1 MIIRPIT
8 LEEKARFNAVATHP
22 LQSWEWGE
30 FRQATGQALAR
41 LGIFDDDGQLAQALS
56 VTFHKIPVLGG
67 TAGYMPKG
75 PEPTPQVLQALTEVG
90 RQHNSVF
97 IKLEPNVQA
106 PVSKENPFAEI
117 EKTLEAN
124 NATSGRPLFTRYTFV
139 KDLTPDEETLMAG
152 FKSKTRYNIR
162 LATRKGV
169 EVVEDT
175 SPAGLEEYLR
185 LLEETT
191 SRQGFYAHGPEYFRT
206 MWKVL
211 GESGMM
217 RILKATYEGK
227 TLSAWILFIF
237 NGVGYYPYG
246 ASSREHRDVMAN
258 NLMMWEALK
267 LAKREGCTSFDMWGS
282 LGPNPDT
289 NHKWYGFHK
298 FKEGYDV
305 QLVQSLPTHDLVVNS
320 PVYTVFT
327 FGDSLRWKWLRLRAA
342 LGK

>member
-8 LEEKARFNAVATHP
+8 LEEKERFNAVAAHP

-30 FRQATGQALAR
+30 FRQATGQSLER
-41 LGIFDDDGQLAQALS
+41 LGIFGDNGALEQALS

-75 PEPTPQVLQALTEVG
+75 PRPTPEMLHALSEVG
-90 RQHNSVF
+90 RRQGCVF

-106 PVSKENPFAEI
+106 PVEAEQPFAD
-117 EKTLEAN
+117 LEEMLSN
-124 NATSGRPLFTRYTFV
+124 NSAQPGRSLFTRYTFV
-139 KDLTPDEETLMAG
+139 KDLSADEETMLAG

-162 LATRKGV
+162 LAERKGV

-175 SPAGLEEYLR
+175 TQAGLEEYIR

-191 SRQGFYAHGPEYFRT
+191 ARQGFYAHGSDYFRT

-211 GESGMM
+211 CESGML

-227 TLSAWILFIF
+227 TLSAWILFLF

-246 ASSREHRDVMAN
+246 ASSREHREVMAN

-282 LGPNPDT
+282 LGPNPDS

-305 QLVQSLPTHDLVVNS
+305 ELVQSLPTHDLVINS
-320 PVYTVFT
+320 PIYSLFT
-327 FGDSLRWKWLRLRAA
+327 LGDSLRWKWLRFRVAI
-342 LGK
+342 GK